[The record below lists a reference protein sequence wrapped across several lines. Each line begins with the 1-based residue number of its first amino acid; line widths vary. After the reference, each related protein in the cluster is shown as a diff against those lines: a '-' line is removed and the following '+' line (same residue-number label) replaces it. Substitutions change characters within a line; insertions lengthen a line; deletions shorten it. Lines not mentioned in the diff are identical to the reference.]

1 MFFSFPYL
9 QRELEA
15 SCSDT
20 DIRHSYHT
28 IDIRCEVRGNI
39 QRSCSRICIVKVNK
53 IFTLF
58 KSLKRHY
65 VPLLFFRTEI
75 LYWLGL
81 ATDALS
87 WAPITLMWV
96 DLQAKRTR
104 CKPEFHTFFPS
115 KIKSML
121 TKQNKRHH
129 HLNLK
134 YLCCVQYH
142 QIASTYKTTVSA
154 LILHLLHFK
163 ASASQAP
170 PPGTA
175 MLCPNKAAVLFMPN
189 TYIKHV
195 PRSHLNCQTEQQSSH
210 NCRSS
215 LSYPFHSF
223 SFSLI
228 NRSSY

>member
-9 QRELEA
+9 QRQLEA

-39 QRSCSRICIVKVNK
+39 KRSCSRICIVKVDK

-121 TKQNKRHH
+121 TKQNK
-129 HLNLK
+129 
-134 YLCCVQYH
+134 
-142 QIASTYKTTVSA
+142 KTSSSQSEIFVLRSIPPNSIYIQNNSFCTDPALVTLQGFCKSSSSSWHSHAVS
-154 LILHLLHFK
+154 
-163 ASASQAP
+163 Q
-170 PPGTA
+170 
-175 MLCPNKAAVLFMPN
+175 
-189 TYIKHV
+189 
-195 PRSHLNCQTEQQSSH
+195 
-210 NCRSS
+210 
-215 LSYPFHSF
+215 
-223 SFSLI
+223 
-228 NRSSY
+228 